1 MRRAL
6 ADLRRY
12 IGTTETAKH
21 RCFQFIKSEVL
32 PDQKIRVIASDDAF
46 TLGVL
51 SSRLH
56 IVWAL
61 ATGGTLE
68 DRPVYNNTT
77 CFDRFPFPLCNEL
90 AKENIRKLAEELDAH
105 RSEERR
111 VGKECRS

>member
-46 TLGVL
+46 TFDLNAASISRFKTLYWHNRNRKTPLL
-51 SSRLH
+51 SIHQERGSARSKNPCY
-56 IVWAL
+56 
-61 ATGGTLE
+61 
-68 DRPVYNNTT
+68 RQRR
-77 CFDRFPFPLCNEL
+77 CFYF
-90 AKENIRKLAEELDAH
+90 
-105 RSEERR
+105 RSECGEH
-111 VGKECRS
+111 